1 MAKFK
6 NKVEDL
12 VAEEDKLA
20 AKNEARN
27 SQIKADAEMMKKKYP
42 SKQSAGV
49 FLIEG
54 DDYEPE
60 PTEKEKEMMR
70 QQVRERK
77 MDEGTARGAAQ
88 YGFAKGGM
96 VSKGNG
102 CAVRG
107 VKKCKIC

>member
-1 MAKFK
+1 MAKY
-6 NKVEDL
+6 EDL
-12 VAEEDKLA
+12 VAEEDKRA
-20 AKNEARN
+20 AKNKMRDV
-27 SQIKADAEMMKKKYP
+27 QIKKDAEMMNKRYPEKK
-42 SKQSAGV
+42 AGV
-49 FLIEG
+49 FIIE
-54 DDYEPE
+54 EPE

-88 YGFAKGGM
+88 YESEARPFKKGGM

-102 CAVRG
+102 CAIRG